1 MHSQK
6 YSKHMVVLH
15 WISALVICWALVS
28 GFYTGLLPVNPQV
41 KEWVTFVNISMT
53 TLFIPVFVLRL
64 YVRQA
69 HTKPAPVAGAKRL
82 AALVHG
88 FIYVSVGVV
97 LITGTLMMD
106 HPINVFNL
114 FSIPNLINAP
124 LWLSRFFTVHEAG
137 CALLGLL
144 VAVHVVAVI
153 KHELGG
159 TRVTRRMLF

>member
-1 MHSQK
+1 MHNQK
-6 YSKHMVVLH
+6 YSKQMVVLH
-15 WISALVICWALVS
+15 WVSALVICWALVS
-28 GFYTGLLPVNPQV
+28 GFYTGLLPVNPQI

-69 HTKPAPVAGAKRL
+69 HAKPAPVAGAKRL
-82 AALVHG
+82 AAWVHG
-88 FIYVSVGVV
+88 LIYVSVGAV

-114 FSIPNLINAP
+114 ISLPNLVDDP
-124 LWLSRFFTVHEAG
+124 QWLSRYFAVHEAG

-144 VAVHVVAVI
+144 VALHVGAVL
-153 KHELGG
+153 KHELRG
-159 TRVTRRMLF
+159 TRVLRRMLF